1 VRHELEFDDRTAA
14 GYNPGVTLEA
24 RAGQALGW
32 WADWVRRRARL
43 VVALALPTFV
53 WLGYYAF
60 TSLGVNT
67 DTGGMISDELPW
79 RQAELAFQRGFPQ
92 LEDEIQVVVEGQT
105 PDQVDAVRRA
115 LVTELAADTA
125 LFESVYVFGGG
136 DYFERNALLFLD
148 QEELVELRDNIGRFA
163 PWIRRLEQRPHLDGA
178 LAVVDSAMH
187 EAREG
192 ADLEVAPLIGVI
204 AGTFYAQTQRQ
215 LFQVS
220 WQEVIRGRRATP
232 ADRRLFFSARPHL
245 DFSSGFPARPA
256 MERIR
261 EAFDELPVGA
271 RRGARVRLTGR
282 LVIDQEAFASAA
294 GSSTRAG
301 LLALLFVTA
310 TLYLGLRSK
319 RLLIASLIT
328 LVGGLC
334 GTAAFA
340 AFAVGSLNMISIA
353 FGVLYIGLGIDYA
366 IHFCLGYREGLRQ
379 GHEHAIAL
387 RNVAEGVGS
396 SILLSAITTA
406 FCFYAFVPT
415 DFVGLAELGL
425 ISGTGMFISLATTLT
440 LLPALL
446 SLFPLDPAK
455 LAEKD
460 AVRWSHPLLAEGRF
474 ARYAWSFLYRHRFV
488 VLGGAAVAAG
498 VSLALIPRA
507 RFDHDHTNLSD
518 PGSESIAVYRE
529 LLADTTASTLT
540 IAILEPDEESARRTA
555 DRLER
560 LPEVRAALTLHDFVP
575 RDQAGK
581 REILAQI
588 GDLLGPAP
596 EALAI
601 EPRSPAPEPTRV
613 DRPDRARPGE
623 RRSDDSL
630 TDARFA
636 AIERFQASLEEH
648 LWHGADESSELAH
661 QAHYVVRNWRREL
674 DTWPPSTREQAVDV
688 IEANLVGTLTER
700 LRLFRRALEPDENL
714 DMSRLPRDLSQRWLG
729 VDGEW
734 RVEVLPSE
742 PPILKAHQ
750 EAFVDAVH
758 AVAPHATGVAVTD
771 LEAGRVAVSA
781 FRSALLWATIAT
793 AAILLALL
801 HSPLAMGLMLVPLL
815 LAGLLTGG
823 ASVLLDLPFNFA
835 NVITLPLLLGV
846 GVDNG
851 IHMVHRARVAPPSD
865 GNMVATSTARA
876 VLFATLTTMLSFG
889 NLGFATHRGMAT
901 MGQML
906 TLGMSAVLICTLV
919 VLPTLLALLR
929 NSKEPLA
936 SQ

>member
-1 VRHELEFDDRTAA
+1 M
-14 GYNPGVTLEA
+14 TLEA
-24 RAGQALGW
+24 RAGKVLGW
-32 WADWVRRRARL
+32 WADWVRRRAWL
-43 VVALALPTFV
+43 VVALALPTFA

-67 DTGGMISDELPW
+67 DTGGMISNDLPW
-79 RQAELAFQRGFPQ
+79 RQAELSFQRAFPQ
-92 LEDEIQVVVEGQT
+92 LEGEIQVLIEGQT

-115 LVTELAADTA
+115 LVTELAADSV
-125 LFESVYVFGGG
+125 LFESVYVPGGG
-136 DYFERNALLFLD
+136 DYFERNALLFTD
-148 QEELVELRDNIGRFA
+148 QDELVELRDNIERFA
-163 PWIRRLEQRPHLDGA
+163 PSIRRLERRPHLDGA
-178 LAVVDSAMH
+178 LAVVDSAMR
-187 EAREG
+187 EVREG
-192 ADLEVAPLIGVI
+192 ADVNAAPLIGII
-204 AGTFYAQTQRQ
+204 AGTFFAQTRRQ

-220 WQEVIRGRRATP
+220 WQELMRGRRATP
-232 ADRRLFFSARPHL
+232 ADRRLFFAVRPHL
-245 DFSSGFPARPA
+245 DFSAGFPARPA
-256 MERIR
+256 MERIK
-261 EAFDELPVGA
+261 EAFDELPVDM

-294 GSSTRAG
+294 GSTTRAG
-301 LLALLFVTA
+301 LLALLFVTI
-310 TLYLGLRSK
+310 TLYIGLRSK

-328 LVGGLC
+328 LMAGLC

-340 AFAVGSLNMISIA
+340 AFAVGALNMISIA
-353 FGVLYIGLGIDYA
+353 FAVLYIGLGIDYA
-366 IHFCLGYREGLRQ
+366 IHFCLGYREGVRQ
-379 GHEHAIAL
+379 GHEHATAL
-387 RNVAEGVGS
+387 RDVAERVGS

-425 ISGTGMFISLATTLT
+425 ISGTGMFISLFATLT

-460 AVRWSHPLLAEGRF
+460 AVRWSHPLLAEGRL
-474 ARYAWSFLYRHRFV
+474 AQHAWSFLYRHRYV

-498 VSLALIPRA
+498 VSLALLPRA

-518 PGSESIAVYRE
+518 PGSESIQVYRE

-540 IAILEPDEESARRTA
+540 IAILEPDEEAALRTA

-575 RDQAGK
+575 GDQAGK
-581 REILAQI
+581 RVTLAEIVE
-588 GDLLGPAP
+588 LLGPAP
-596 EALAI
+596 EAHEI
-601 EPRSPAPEPTRV
+601 EPGIRSAE
-613 DRPDRARPGE
+613 ARLE
-623 RRSDDSL
+623 
-630 TDARFA
+630 
-636 AIERFQASLEEH
+636 AIERFQASLAEH
-648 LWHGADESSELAH
+648 LWHGADESSEVAH
-661 QAHYVVRNWRREL
+661 QAHYALRNWRREL
-674 DTWPPSTREQAVDV
+674 DTWPPSTRAQAVDV
-688 IEANLVGTLTER
+688 IEANLVGTLTEGV
-700 LRLFRRALEPDENL
+700 RLFRRALEPYETL
-714 DMSRLPRDLSQRWLG
+714 DMSRIPRDLRQRWRG
-729 VDGEW
+729 VHGEW
-734 RVEVLPSE
+734 RIEVLPSE
-742 PPILKAHQ
+742 PPILKAQQ
-750 EAFVDAVH
+750 EAFADAVH
-758 AVAPHATGVAVTD
+758 GVAPHATGVAVTD

-781 FRSALLWATIAT
+781 FRSALVWATIAT
-793 AAILLALL
+793 AVILLVLL

-865 GNMVATSTARA
+865 GNMVGTSTARA

-906 TLGMSAVLICTLV
+906 TLGMSAVLICTLI
-919 VLPTLLALLR
+919 VLPTLLALLPDANEDSSGR
-929 NSKEPLA
+929 
-936 SQ
+936 